1 MFISNQILL
10 FLSTGLHQIAI
21 ARRLDSCHA
30 PPLCLETCSLSVY
43 VSLMLF
49 AAKLWYDGSEI
60 LVKVA
65 SPRISGGVFL
75 PLLGSLLDAIISF
88 GKIDL
93 NQYLSSNLSL
103 L

>member
-1 MFISNQILL
+1 M
-10 FLSTGLHQIAI
+10 
-21 ARRLDSCHA
+21 
-30 PPLCLETCSLSVY
+30 
-43 VSLMLF
+43 F

-60 LVKVA
+60 LVEVA
-65 SPRISGGVFL
+65 SPWISGGVFL